1 MNGIDALLIIFFIR
15 MRHRRNAMVKN
26 VGGMDKT
33 IRIIIGIV
41 LLIAGIFVQMG
52 TGLHICNADNQYKS
66 SVRTFFVDCHLKSA
80 DYSKAMHSHFFAILI
95 NLYSVRISLRR

>member
-52 TGLHICNADNQYKS
+52 TGLRATSIVIAAIALG
-66 SVRTFFVDCHLKSA
+66 TA
-80 DYSKAMHSHFFAILI
+80 FAGF
-95 NLYSVRISLRR
+95 